1 MMCERNL
8 CPIIVQLSRPSFMRL
23 FLSFLLMSTCLTAW
37 AQRTAFSNELRAP
50 APDYTDQANWSALP
64 FRTDAADHVPQG
76 EVWLSDSLK
85 GVDVF
90 YVYPTLYSR
99 GPLWN
104 ADVRWRKLNRRIDRW
119 PVRMQASVFNASCR
133 VYAPRYRQAVVKV
146 FYSPSADGDLALD
159 LAYQDVRRAFLYYM
173 EHYNQGRPF
182 IIAGHSQGT
191 AHTRRLLAEFID
203 TTELRQ
209 RMVAAYVI
217 GLRVSAD
224 MYKVLRPC
232 PDPTATN
239 CYITWMSYRE
249 GHVPIGQF
257 HVGAESINPITWRP
271 DTTAS
276 LQGPGIGT
284 VVMSLDHVMP
294 GATRARTAQTSG
306 GRLLW
311 VSTKAPWFR
320 SWNNLHVADYGL
332 FYMDIRVNV
341 KARVEGFLKR

>member
-1 MMCERNL
+1 
-8 CPIIVQLSRPSFMRL
+8 MRL
-23 FLSFLLMSTCLTAW
+23 FLSFMLMGVCLTAL
-37 AQRTAFSNELRAP
+37 AQRTAFRDEVRAP
-50 APDYTDQANWSALP
+50 APDYADQANWSALP
-64 FRTDAADHVPQG
+64 FRTDAADHVPKG
-76 EVWLSDSLK
+76 EVWVSDSLK

-104 ADVRWRKLNRRIDRW
+104 ADVRWKKLNRKIDNW

-133 VYAPRYRQAVVKV
+133 VFAPRYRQAVVGV
-146 FYSPSADGDLALD
+146 FYSPSSDGDLALD
-159 LAYQDVRRAFLYYM
+159 LAYQDVRRAFLYYL
-173 EHYNQGRPF
+173 EHHNQGRPF

-203 TTELRQ
+203 TTALRH

-224 MYKVLRPC
+224 MYKVLGPC
-232 PDPTATN
+232 PDATATG
-239 CYITWMSYRE
+239 CYVTWMSYRE
-249 GHVPIGQF
+249 GHIPMGQF

-271 DTTAS
+271 DTTVA

-284 VVMSLDHVMP
+284 VVMSLDRVMP
-294 GATRARTAQTSG
+294 GVTTARTVQTSG

-311 VSTKAPWFR
+311 VRTRAPWFR
-320 SWNNLHVADYGL
+320 GWKNLHVADYGL
-332 FYMDIRVNV
+332 FYMDIRANV
-341 KARVEGFLKR
+341 KARVERFLK